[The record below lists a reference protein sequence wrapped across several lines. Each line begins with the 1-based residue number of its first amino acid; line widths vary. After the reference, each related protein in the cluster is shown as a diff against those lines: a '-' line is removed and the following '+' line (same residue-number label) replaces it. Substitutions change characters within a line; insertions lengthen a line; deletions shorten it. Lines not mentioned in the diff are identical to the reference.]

1 MPRYPQT
8 ILATCVIPWDEHEQL
23 IEEVFRREIRYLH
36 GQGFDHLYIF
46 GTAGEGYAVDT
57 PHFREIVTVFREETQ
72 TAGIEAQVGVMG
84 FSTATVI
91 ERLQIAYDA
100 GFRTFQISLPAWR
113 GLNDAELL
121 TYFQDVCGTFPDCS
135 FLHYN
140 LLTAYRTLNAADYV
154 RLVEQMPNL
163 VATKNTGIDAGGL
176 IDLIQQTPELQ
187 HFLGEMNFAHG
198 ALLGE
203 CSLLPSISHAQPD
216 KMKALFAAGQQRDV
230 ARLFELQHELRLF
243 TRTVLGP
250 LLAQRRIDGAYDKL
264 LLRLSGFEE
273 MPLRLL
279 SPYQGFSEA
288 EYDACRQRF
297 ETFLNK
303 ENI

>member
-8 ILATCVIPWDEHEQL
+8 ILATCVIPWNAQEQL
-23 IEEVFRREIRYLH
+23 MEEVFRREVRYLH
-36 GQGFDHLYIF
+36 KQGFDHLYIF

-57 PHFREIVTVFREETQ
+57 PRFREVVTVFREETQ
-72 TAGIEAQVGVMG
+72 AADIETQVGIMG
-84 FSTATVI
+84 MSTATVI
-91 ERLQIAYDA
+91 ERLRIAYDI

-113 GLNDAELL
+113 GLNDTELL

-140 LLTAYRTLNAADYV
+140 LLTAYRTLNTADYV
-154 RLVEQMPNL
+154 RLADAVPNL
-163 VATKNTGIDAGGL
+163 VATKNTGFDAGGL
-176 IDLIQQTPELQ
+176 IDLIPQTPALQ

-198 ALLGE
+198 SLVGE
-203 CSLLPSISHAQPD
+203 CSLLPSISLAQPE
-216 KMKALFAAGQQRDV
+216 KLKALFAAGQQRDT
-230 ARLFELQHELRLF
+230 ARLFSLQHELRLF

-264 LLRLSGFEE
+264 LLRLSGFEG

-288 EYDACRQRF
+288 EYDACQQRF
-297 ETFLNK
+297 DQFRTK
-303 ENI
+303 ENT